1 MKDNKERKVGET
13 YFKRIEEGCPLE
25 EVTVISS
32 TKQSIE
38 DIKKYLKT
46 KNTAKCF
53 SEKYDLNTGKRK
65 DSDD

>member
-13 YFKRIEEGCPLE
+13 YFKRVEEGCPLE
-25 EVTVISS
+25 EITVISS

-38 DIKKYLKT
+38 DIKNYLKT
-46 KNTAKCF
+46 KSTAKCF

>member
-38 DIKKYLKT
+38 DIKIYLKT
-46 KNTAKCF
+46 KSTA
-53 SEKYDLNTGKRK
+53 
-65 DSDD
+65 

>member
-38 DIKKYLKT
+38 DIKKISQNKEY
-46 KNTAKCF
+46 C
-53 SEKYDLNTGKRK
+53 
-65 DSDD
+65 